1 MFEAILASLL
11 KAVKLEKTLRKMSSN
26 DNPRGGQ
33 GSTALRNRRTTS
45 SSSSS
50 EKVISTEDLR
60 EYFECPICFNVPR
73 SPPIYACGVGHMI
86 CRVCRP
92 KLKNC
97 PTCRMPYPPPGTQ
110 NHRLYFAEKLLEE
123 RIPIACMFAPFGC
136 DVELTGGEIKRHE
149 EACPCQPLPCPL
161 KGCSAL
167 VSRGKLKTHT
177 DKCEYRL
184 ISCPLTPTCDQ
195 KVAKNSLLRHL
206 QEEHLSFKGIFTIDR
221 SLFLVLL
228 SLCVFSLLF
237 NLYLLYLLQQ

>member
-1 MFEAILASLL
+1 VFEAILGSLL
-11 KAVKLEKTLRKMSSN
+11 KAVKLEKNLRKMSSN

-33 GSTALRNRRTTS
+33 GSTALRNRRTT